1 MGRKVAIG
9 LALVAAFAA
18 GVAHLVFLFGLGL
31 TGGGSSLEST
41 VWILG
46 LIATA
51 IAVPGLL
58 TALLPVS
65 AWVFPL
71 AFTACYLPFAVANV
85 LAEPMKGLA
94 TFAIAA
100 VIFALGFLSSRFV
113 LRR

>member
-1 MGRKVAIG
+1 MAIG
-9 LALVAAFAA
+9 AALVAAFAA
-18 GVAHLVFLFGLGL
+18 GVAHLFFLFGPGL
-31 TGGGSSLEST
+31 TGGGSSLESA

-58 TALLPVS
+58 TALFPVP

-71 AFTACYLPFAVANV
+71 AFTACYFPFALANITE
-85 LAEPMKGLA
+85 EPVKGL
-94 TFAIAA
+94 TTCAIAA

-113 LRR
+113 LKR